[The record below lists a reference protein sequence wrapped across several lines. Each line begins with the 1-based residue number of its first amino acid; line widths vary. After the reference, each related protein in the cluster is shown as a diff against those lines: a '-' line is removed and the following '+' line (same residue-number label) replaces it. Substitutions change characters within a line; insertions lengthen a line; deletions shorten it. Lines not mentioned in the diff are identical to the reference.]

1 VLASLANF
9 PKYFLK
15 IEETSISSSKG
26 SKPIDVVLSIH
37 CGFIA
42 EKMQTAA
49 TKEKAGVFDMTIVL
63 TLTSDLDFID
73 FRRIP

>member
-1 VLASLANF
+1 MLALLANL

-15 IEETSISSSKG
+15 IEETSSMSSKDN
-26 SKPIDVVLSIH
+26 KPIGIELSIQ
-37 CGFIA
+37 CGLILD
-42 EKMQTAA
+42 KMQATV
-49 TKEKAGVFDMTIVL
+49 TKERAGVFDMTIVL